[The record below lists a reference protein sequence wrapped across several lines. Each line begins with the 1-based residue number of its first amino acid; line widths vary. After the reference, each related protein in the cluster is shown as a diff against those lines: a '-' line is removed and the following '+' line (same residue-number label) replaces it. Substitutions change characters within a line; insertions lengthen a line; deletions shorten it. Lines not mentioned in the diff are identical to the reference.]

1 MSDVIASGLPMVAD
15 IKVERL
21 LSKAPLSV
29 TLYWSGHDDIDFCN
43 IYYYFS
49 SIFKPVFIGRSYT
62 NRFTVSKLIIN
73 DNDNVTFI
81 VQSITNNGL
90 CSSLSNSPCITISF

>member
-1 MSDVIASGLPMVAD
+1 MVAD

-21 LSKAPLSV
+21 LSIAPLSV
-29 TLYWSGHDDIDFCN
+29 TLYWSGQDNIDFCN

-49 SIFKPVFIGRSYT
+49 SIFKPVFIGRSFT

-73 DNDNVTFI
+73 DSDSVTFI
-81 VQSITNNGL
+81 VQSVTDNGL
-90 CSSLSNSPCITISF
+90 CSSLSNSPCTTISF